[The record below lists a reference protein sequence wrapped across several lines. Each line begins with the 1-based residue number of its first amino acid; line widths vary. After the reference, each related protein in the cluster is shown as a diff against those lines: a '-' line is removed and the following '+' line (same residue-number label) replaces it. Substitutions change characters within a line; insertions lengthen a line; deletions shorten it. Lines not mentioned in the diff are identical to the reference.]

1 MPYYSQNGEDLVIDA
16 AFDGARSGFFVE
28 VGCIDGRRF
37 SNTLALE
44 ERGWRGICVEAHA
57 GYIELIRAAR
67 PGSAVVHCAIG
78 DRDEALVP
86 FYANARGALSTLDR
100 SLEGLYSTRYAE
112 WFHGFEEQRIG
123 MRAISSLLDELG
135 APAIDVLSVDIEGC
149 DVLAIRG
156 LDLKRHR
163 PRLIVVEA
171 DDAASGD
178 EIDGMLLPAGYSRGP
193 MISGNAFY
201 LAERAMLDRLGGRT
215 IRGVVKHTRHPMDRG
230 TDVERAVEIH
240 IDPKA
245 AA

>member
-1 MPYYSQNGEDLVIDA
+1 MRYYSQNGEDLVIEA
-16 AFDGARSGFFVE
+16 AFGGADQGFFVE

-57 GYIELIRAAR
+57 GYIEMIRAAR
-67 PGSAVVHCAIG
+67 PGSTVVHCAIG
-78 DRDEALVP
+78 DRDEAEVP

-100 SLEGLYSTRYAE
+100 SLEGLYSTKYAP
-112 WFHGFEEQRIG
+112 WFHGFQEQRIA
-123 MRAISSLLDELG
+123 MRTISTLLDELG
-135 APAIDVLSVDIEGC
+135 APPVDVLSVDIEGC

-156 LDLKRHR
+156 LDVKRHR

-171 DDAASGD
+171 DDEASGA

-193 MISGNAFY
+193 TVSGNVFY
-201 LAERAMLDRLGGRT
+201 FAERAMLDRLRGRT
-215 IRGVVKHTRHPMDRG
+215 IRGTVTHTRHPMDDG
-230 TDVERAVEIH
+230 GDVERAVEIV
-240 IDPKA
+240 IDARA